1 MKTKNQI
8 KMEVDICS
16 LFKKRKE
23 GDDVFS
29 FLKEKGFLLKNTKP
43 QKKNDLKILQTWKD
57 GFVLFEEVSVDLFE
71 EVSVGSEII
80 YYYLYFSKTNHFF

>member
-57 GFVLFEEVSVDLFE
+57 GFVLFEEVSV
-71 EVSVGSEII
+71 GSEII
-80 YYYLYFSKTNHFF
+80 YYYLYFSKTNHFFRLRQF